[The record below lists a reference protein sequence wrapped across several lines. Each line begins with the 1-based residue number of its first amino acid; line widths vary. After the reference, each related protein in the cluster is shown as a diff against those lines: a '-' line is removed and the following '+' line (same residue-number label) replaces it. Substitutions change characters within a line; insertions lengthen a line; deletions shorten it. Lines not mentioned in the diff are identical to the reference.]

1 MLPPRRTRLARMI
14 ECLSDLAGNGIHT
27 HGMGRR
33 GLCELAAE
41 NLDYFQAMLG
51 YDAGPREVVRLMEEV
66 RQASVCRSRRV
77 RFANATRGA
86 ALDRAASAAS

>member
-27 HGMGRR
+27 HGVGRR
-33 GLCELAAE
+33 GLCELAVE

-51 YDAGPREVVRLMEEV
+51 YDAGPREVVRLMEDV
-66 RQASVCRSRRV
+66 RQARDCRSRRV
-77 RFANATRGA
+77 RVVTASSCA
-86 ALDRAASAAS
+86 AQDAAASVAS

>member
-1 MLPPRRTRLARMI
+1 MI

-27 HGMGRR
+27 HGVGRR
-33 GLCELAAE
+33 GLCDLAVE

-66 RQASVCRSRRV
+66 CQVRDCRTRRV
-77 RFANATRGA
+77 RFATTTSGA

>member
-27 HGMGRR
+27 HGVARR
-33 GLCELAAE
+33 GLCELAVE

-66 RQASVCRSRRV
+66 RQAAACRSRRV
-77 RFANATRGA
+77 RFVNAERGA